1 MITVALVD
9 FQNKVIYW
17 DKVNWQ
23 WLPFVNL
30 RQSGN
35 YYFVKDGKGTLVTC
49 ADDVVSLL
57 AELGFLLSLIQNLGV
72 LEISRSTFL
81 YNCRVYTL
89 SNTNPSLSTLISNIS
104 GMSKSWSTRNLAT
117 KGVISKNQFSRLVV
131 GITKGVEYNGKV
143 YSSYS
148 SLSKELGISHAHISR
163 YLYKGMSIEE
173 IVEKYNSKYVTD
185 HLGNKF
191 NTRKDMLKHWGISST
206 SYQDRINRGWSM
218 EKSLATP
225 TKNIRRPQ
233 EYTDFKGNVFPN
245 ATSMAKEYG
254 VSLVTLLKLLDKG
267 NTPEEATYLLS
278 QRSSKRGNYVDHL
291 GVKFSSRAE
300 MLKTY
305 GVNYATFYKRME
317 NGWSLEE
324 ALTGKR
330 KKKVKSNK

>member
-1 MITVALVD
+1 MALVD

-17 DKVNWQ
+17 DEVNWQ

-30 RQSGN
+30 KKSGN

-49 ADDVVSLL
+49 ADDVVKLL
-57 AELGFLLSLIQNLGV
+57 TDLGFCLSLIQNLGV
-72 LEISRSTFL
+72 FEISRSTFL
-81 YNCRVYTL
+81 YDCNSYSL

-104 GMSKSWSTRNLAT
+104 GMSKSWSTRNIAT
-117 KGVISKNQFSRLVV
+117 KGIISKNQFSKLVA

-148 SLSKELGISHAHISR
+148 SLAKELGISHAHISR
-163 YLYKGMSIEE
+163 KLSEGMSIEG
-173 IVEKYNSKYVTD
+173 IVDEYNSKYVTD

-191 NTRKDMLKHWGISST
+191 NTRKDMLKYWGISPT
-206 SYQDRINRGWSM
+206 SYRDRLNRGWSM
-218 EKSLATP
+218 EESLTTP
-225 TKNIRRPQ
+225 IKKKRIPK
-233 EYTDFKGNVFPN
+233 EYTDFKGNTFPT

-267 NTPEEATYLLS
+267 KTSEEATYLLS
-278 QRSSKRGNYVDHL
+278 QRNSKRGNYEDHL
-291 GVKFSSRAE
+291 GVKFSSRAKMFE
-300 MLKTY
+300 AY
-305 GVNYATFYKRME
+305 GVNSATFYRRME

-330 KKKVKSNK
+330 KKDK

>member
-1 MITVALVD
+1 MSLVD

-17 DKVNWQ
+17 DEVNWQ

-30 RQSGN
+30 RTSGN

-49 ADDVVSLL
+49 ADDVVRLL
-57 AELGFLLSLIQNLGV
+57 TELGFQLSLIQNLGV

-117 KGVISKNQFSRLVV
+117 RGVISKNQFSRLVV

-143 YSSYS
+143 YSSHA
-148 SLSKELGISHAHISR
+148 SLAKELGISHAHISR
-163 YLYKGMSIEE
+163 KLSKGMSIKE
-173 IVEKYNSKYVTD
+173 IVDEYNSKYVTD

-191 NTRKDMLKHWGISST
+191 NTRKEMLKHWGISPT
-206 SYQDRINRGWSM
+206 SYQDRLNRGWSM
-218 EKSLATP
+218 EKSLTTP
-225 TKNIRRPQ
+225 IKKKRIPQ
-233 EYTDFKGNVFPN
+233 EYTDFKGNVFPT

-267 NTPEEATYLLS
+267 KTPEEATYLLS
-278 QRSSKRGNYVDHL
+278 QRDSKRGNYEDHL
-291 GVKFSSRAE
+291 GVKFSSRAKMFE
-300 MLKTY
+300 AY
-305 GVNYATFYKRME
+305 GVNSATFYKRME

-330 KKKVKSNK
+330 K